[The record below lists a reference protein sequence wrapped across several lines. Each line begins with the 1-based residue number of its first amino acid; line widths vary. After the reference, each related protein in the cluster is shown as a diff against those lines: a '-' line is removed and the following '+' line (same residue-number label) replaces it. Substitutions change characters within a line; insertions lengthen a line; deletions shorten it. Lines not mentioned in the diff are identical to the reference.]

1 MAIIKRYIK
10 KNGQRKL
17 CYQAQVYVRGVRL
30 QSKTFQNKTSACVW
44 HDKQKEQL
52 LKDPS
57 ELYQEKPI
65 MLFSDC
71 LKRYKEEAIPL
82 LQKSSQQSYE
92 FHFRYFMKS
101 PLSTIKMEHLN
112 SKAIHVWLGWLKKQ
126 PTAKNAG
133 RKSFK
138 HELKSLSAILNW
150 YRNFVDE
157 DFNVPITKQ
166 HRQICYYKKV
176 PPKRPDYYARPDE
189 LRAWINWLKEN
200 RKNSVY
206 YQLATFMLLTG
217 TRVGE
222 ACGMLWS
229 AMDFKQGMARVI
241 RIVRWDHKT
250 RRPQL
255 EDTAKT
261 ASSIR
266 LLVLSDELI
275 EILKQMKESAQND
288 LVFTDS
294 KGKALKYRAI
304 QSAFNAGFTALNL
317 PWRSTHIL
325 RHSYATM
332 ALIATKNLSSV
343 QASLG
348 HTSSRMTE
356 RYAKVVALLDR
367 DIAQKTT
374 KAFNLFGSEREESLK
389 LDSRFY
395 RNNGMKEKKDN
406 KIEIKGDKLGVCFKN
421 HSENHSLIKFETK
434 NLSNSNS

>member
-1 MAIIKRYIK
+1 MI
-10 KNGQRKL
+10 Q
-17 CYQAQVYVRGVRL
+17 
-30 QSKTFQNKTSACVW
+30 T
-44 HDKQKEQL
+44 
-52 LKDPS
+52 
-57 ELYQEKPI
+57 
-65 MLFSDC
+65 
-71 LKRYKEEAIPL
+71 
-82 LQKSSQQSYE
+82 
-92 FHFRYFMKS
+92 
-101 PLSTIKMEHLN
+101 
-112 SKAIHVWLGWLKKQ
+112 
-126 PTAKNAG
+126 
-133 RKSFK
+133 
-138 HELKSLSAILNW
+138 
-150 YRNFVDE
+150 
-157 DFNVPITKQ
+157 
-166 HRQICYYKKV
+166 
-176 PPKRPDYYARPDE
+176 
-189 LRAWINWLKEN
+189 
-200 RKNSVY
+200 
-206 YQLATFMLLTG
+206 
-217 TRVGE
+217 
-222 ACGMLWS
+222 
-229 AMDFKQGMARVI
+229 DFKQGMARVI

-275 EILKQMKESAQND
+275 EILKQKKESAQND

-304 QSAFNAGFTALNL
+304 QSAFNAGFIALNL

-374 KAFNLFGSEREESLK
+374 KAFNLFGNEREESLK
-389 LDSRFY
+389 LDSCFHG
-395 RNNGMKEKKDN
+395 NDGFIGNDGMKENDKESKNN
-406 KIEIKGDKLGVCFKN
+406 KFEIKGEKLGACFKN
-421 HSENHSLIKFETK
+421 HSENHSVIKIETK